1 MNRSTDVE
9 LMRRLAGELPP
20 DRASALDRRLA
31 AEPALAARYRAL
43 ERSWAAAAPPPG
55 SPVPPDI
62 TARVMAAVG
71 GTAAPAAPGRS
82 AAPAALSW
90 SLAPTWV
97 RAAAALALAA
107 GVALGAGLG
116 FASPRPPGS
125 DSRSVASELPPM
137 APGIGISPPES
148 LATSYWTAVEDATET
163 PAAAR
168 PPGARP

>member
-55 SPVPPDI
+55 SPVPPGI

-116 FASPRPPGS
+116 FGSPAAS
-125 DSRSVASELPPM
+125 DLPPM

-163 PAAAR
+163 PAEAR
-168 PPGARP
+168 PSGARP